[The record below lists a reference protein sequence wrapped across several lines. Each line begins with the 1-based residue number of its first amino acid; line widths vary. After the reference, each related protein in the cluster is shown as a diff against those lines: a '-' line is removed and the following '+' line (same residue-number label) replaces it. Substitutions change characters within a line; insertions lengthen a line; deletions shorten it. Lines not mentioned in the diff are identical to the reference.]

1 MGKAETVHFSFAIVL
16 SDTEMQMISNPL
28 TEGGQGHLV
37 TFIKSHLV
45 EYFKVLSET
54 STPGCIANNH
64 FGTVKVCL
72 QKIGKF
78 IVEIYVQIQV

>member
-45 EYFKVLSET
+45 EYFKYFQKRVRLDALQTIILALLS
-54 STPGCIANNH
+54 
-64 FGTVKVCL
+64 
-72 QKIGKF
+72 
-78 IVEIYVQIQV
+78 YVYKKSVSS